1 MLETIRI
8 EGAQENNLKNI
19 TLDIPRNQLVVITG
33 PSGSG
38 KSTLAFDIL
47 ERECNRQF
55 LESSGLSTD
64 VFERPK
70 VERISGLSPSIA
82 IGQHVTNRNPRS
94 TVGTVTDLYSYLR
107 KLFEQKGERPC
118 SACGKILPSL
128 PIGTDEKMIVCE
140 NCQKAH
146 NRLTRA
152 DFSFNKP
159 SGACP
164 TCSGLGVAK
173 EIDLKRL
180 FNPDKSLINEGVS
193 IWTGSWGEYNTNVV
207 TAGSEY
213 YGLSITADKPIK
225 DFSEIELDFLYYG
238 AEDERFTRH
247 FPNIK
252 PPKTVAKGKF
262 AGVLGA
268 MWRSYKENGE
278 SSQVADFFKSE
289 TCPDCHGERLLE
301 EIRSVRVNKKRLPEL
316 SLLPLNELLR
326 WVQNTSELFA
336 HEEDEILATVL
347 HDLHER
353 LARILQ
359 VGLGYLTLDR
369 QAITLSG
376 GEAQRLRLAS
386 ILGSGLTGV
395 LYILDEP
402 TAGLHPRDTDGLIA
416 VMKSLRDLGNTVLVI
431 EHDETVMEAADHLI
445 DIGPGAGRLGGE
457 IIGVGTTSDLMK
469 NPNSITGRTL
479 GKDITLPSKARKGN
493 GKALTINN
501 ATKHNLKRV
510 SVDLP
515 LETLTAITG
524 VSGSGKST
532 LIFDVL
538 ATQEGCDSISGME
551 EIDSI
556 INIGQSP
563 LVRMARSNVATY
575 LDIYTDL
582 RKLFAEQEHAKK
594 LGLTAKFFSFNST
607 GGRCDRCEGMGKVDV
622 DLHFLSNTQ
631 VTCPECKGKR
641 FKEEV
646 LEITVNGYTISD
658 FLEMN
663 VEDALKHITGKKAQ
677 TRLNLLVDV
686 GLGYLTLGQQ
696 LTTLSGGEGQRLKL
710 AKELSGSQKGHT
722 LYLLDEPTS
731 GLHTSDITHLHE
743 LLNRLVDAGNSVIIV
758 EHNIP
763 MISSSDYIIDMGP
776 NGGIEGGEVIATGT
790 PKELKE
796 NSQSVTGKYISI

>member
-1 MLETIRI
+1 MLDTIRI

-19 TLDIPRNQLVVITG
+19 SLDIPRNHLVVITG

-55 LESSGLSTD
+55 MESSGLATD

-94 TVGTVTDLYSYLR
+94 TVGTVTDLHTYLR

-118 SACGKILPSL
+118 KECGEILPPL
-128 PIGTDEKMIVCE
+128 PSGSEKETFACPSCHSIQE
-140 NCQKAH
+140 
-146 NRLTRA
+146 RLTRA

-173 EIDLKRL
+173 EINLEKL
-180 FNPDKSLINEGVS
+180 FSPEKSLNEEGVS
-193 IWTGSWGEYNTNVV
+193 IWSGSWGEYNINVV
-207 TAGSEY
+207 LAGSEH
-213 YGLSITADKPIK
+213 YGLSITADKPLNEY
-225 DFSEIELDFLYYG
+225 SPEELDFLYYG

-247 FPNIK
+247 VPDIK
-252 PPKTVAKGKF
+252 PPRTVAKGKF

-268 MWRSYKENGE
+268 MWRSYKESGE
-278 SSQVADFFKSE
+278 SSQVAEFFESKI
-289 TCPDCHGERLLE
+289 CPECHGERLRE
-301 EIRSVRVNKKRLPEL
+301 EVRSVQVNGKRLPEL
-316 SLLPLNELLR
+316 SLLPLNAVLDWVKDTKATFKTTDDELLM
-326 WVQNTSELFA
+326 TL
-336 HEEDEILATVL
+336 LY
-347 HDLHER
+347 DLEER
-353 LARILQ
+353 LQRILQ
-359 VGLGYLTLDR
+359 IGLGYLTLDR

-402 TAGLHPRDTDGLIA
+402 TAGLHPRDTHGLIA
-416 VMKSLRDLGNTVLVI
+416 ILEKLRDLGNTVLVI
-431 EHDETVMEAADHLI
+431 EHDETVMQAADHLI
-445 DIGPGAGRLGGE
+445 DIGPGAGRLGGQVM
-457 IIGVGTTSDLMK
+457 GAGTAKDLIQ
-469 NPNSITGRTL
+469 NPESITGRTL
-479 GKDITLPSKARKGN
+479 GKDITLPASARKGN
-493 GKALTINN
+493 GKKLSIKN
-501 ATKHNLKRV
+501 ATKHNLKNV

-538 ATQEGCDSISGME
+538 ATQEGAEINGLE
-551 EIDSI
+551 EIDSMI
-556 INIGQSP
+556 DIGQSP
-563 LVRMARSNVATY
+563 IARMSRSNVATY
-575 LDIYTDL
+575 IDIYTDL
-582 RKLFAEQEHAKK
+582 RKLFAKQEKAKE
-594 LGLTAKFFSFNST
+594 LGLTAKHFSFNT
-607 GGRCDRCEGMGKVDV
+607 QGGRCDRCEGMGKVNV

-641 FKEEV
+641 FKDEV
-646 LEITVNGYTISD
+646 LEVTVESYSISD

-663 VEDALKHITGKKAQ
+663 VEDAQALLPGNKIQK
-677 TRLNLLVDV
+677 RLLLLADV

-743 LLNRLVDAGNSVIIV
+743 LLNRLVDAGNTVIMV

-763 MISSSDYIIDMGP
+763 MISASDYIVDMGP
-776 NGGIEGGEVIATGT
+776 NGGQEGGQVIAFGT
-790 PKELKE
+790 LKE
-796 NSQSVTGKYISI
+796 VKNNPDSVTGSYIYR

>member
-1 MLETIRI
+1 MLDTIRI

-19 TLDIPRNQLVVITG
+19 SLDIPRNQLVVITG

-55 LESSGLSTD
+55 LESSGLAPD

-82 IGQHVTNRNPRS
+82 INQHVTNRNPRS
-94 TVGTVTDLYSYLR
+94 TVGTVTDLYTYLR

-118 SACGKILPSL
+118 SNCGETLHSL
-128 PIGTDEKMIVCE
+128 PTGTNEEVVICN
-140 NCQKAH
+140 NCQKTH
-146 NRLTRA
+146 ERLTRA

-173 EIDLKRL
+173 ELDLKRL
-180 FNPDKSLINEGVS
+180 FNPEKPLNNEGVS
-193 IWTGSWGEYNTNVV
+193 IWSGSWGEYNTNVV
-207 TAGSEY
+207 LAGSKHY
-213 YGLSITADKPIK
+213 HLSITADKPIK
-225 DFSEIELDFLYYG
+225 DFSDIELDFLYYG

-247 FPNIK
+247 FPHIK
-252 PPKTVAKGKF
+252 PPRTVAEGKF
-262 AGVLGA
+262 AGVLNA
-268 MWRSYKENGE
+268 LWRSYKENGE
-278 SSQVADFFKSE
+278 HSQVAELFKSE
-289 TCPDCHGERLLE
+289 VCPDCHGERLRAE
-301 EIRSVRVNKKRLPEL
+301 VRSVHVNEKRLPEL
-316 SLLPLNELLR
+316 SLLPLNELLH
-326 WVQNTSELFA
+326 WVNNTTEQFA
-336 HEEDEILATVL
+336 HEEDDILATVL
-347 HDLHER
+347 NDLHER
-353 LARILQ
+353 LERVLQ

-416 VMKSLRDLGNTVLVI
+416 VMKSLCDLGNTVLVI
-431 EHDETVMEAADHLI
+431 EHDEAVMEAADHLI

-457 IIGVGTTSDLMK
+457 IIGMGTAFDLMK

-479 GKDITLPSKARKGN
+479 GKDITLPSKGRRGN
-493 GKALTINN
+493 GKSITIHN
-501 ATKHNLKRV
+501 ATKHNLKQV
-510 SVDLP
+510 SVDIP
-515 LETLTAITG
+515 LGTLTAVTG

-538 ATQEGCDSISGME
+538 ATQEGCEYISGME
-551 EIDSI
+551 EIDSM

-575 LDIYTDL
+575 IDVYTDL
-582 RKLFAEQEHAKK
+582 RKLFAEQERAKE
-594 LGLTAKFFSFNST
+594 LGLTAKFFSFNTT

-631 VTCPECKGKR
+631 VTCPTCKGKR
-641 FKEEV
+641 FKENV
-646 LEITVNGYTISD
+646 LEVKVQGFTISD

-663 VEDALKHITGKKAQ
+663 VEDAQKLVSGKKAQ

-743 LLNRLVDAGNSVIIV
+743 LLNRLVDAGNTVIIV
-758 EHNIP
+758 EHNVP
-763 MISSSDYIIDMGP
+763 MISSSDYMIDMGP
-776 NGGIEGGEVIATGT
+776 NGGVEGGQVIATGT

-796 NSQSVTGKYISI
+796 NIQSVTGKYIFI

>member
-1 MLETIRI
+1 MLDTIRI

-82 IGQHVTNRNPRS
+82 INQHVTNRNPRS
-94 TVGTVTDLYSYLR
+94 TVGTVTDLYTYLR
-107 KLFEQKGERPC
+107 KLFEQKGKRPC
-118 SACGKILPSL
+118 SNCGKTLSPLPTGS
-128 PIGTDEKMIVCE
+128 DEDVIVCD
-140 NCQKAH
+140 NCQAVH
-146 NRLTRA
+146 ERLTRA

-173 EIDLKRL
+173 EINLQRL
-180 FNPDKSLINEGVS
+180 FNPEKSLNNEGVS
-193 IWTGSWGEYNTNVV
+193 IWTGTWGEYNTNVV
-207 TAGSEY
+207 LAGSEH

-225 DFSEIELDFLYYG
+225 DYTEIELDFLYYG

-247 FPNIK
+247 FPDIK

-268 MWRSYKENGE
+268 MWRSYKESGE
-278 SSQVADFFKSE
+278 NAQVAEFFESRI
-289 TCPDCHGERLLE
+289 CPDCHGERLRE
-301 EIRSVRVNKKRLPEL
+301 EIRSVHVNEKRLPEL
-316 SLLPLNELLR
+316 SLLPLNELLK
-326 WVQNTSELFA
+326 WVTNTMELFR
-336 HEEDEILATVL
+336 HEEDDILATVL
-347 HDLHER
+347 NDLHER
-353 LARILQ
+353 LNRILQ
-359 VGLGYLTLDR
+359 VGLGYLTIDR

-431 EHDETVMEAADHLI
+431 EHDESVMEEADHLI

-457 IIGVGTTSDLMK
+457 IIGLGTASDLIS
-469 NPNSITGRTL
+469 NPYSITGRTL
-479 GKDITLPSKARKGN
+479 GKEISLPSKGRKGN
-493 GKALTINN
+493 GKAISIKN
-501 ATKHNLKRV
+501 ATKHNLKNV
-510 SVDLP
+510 SVNLP

-538 ATQEGCDSISGME
+538 ATQEGCKSITGME

-575 LDIYTDL
+575 MDIYTDL
-582 RKLFAEQEHAKK
+582 RKVFADQEIAKD
-594 LGLTAKFFSFNST
+594 LGLTAKHFSFNTT

-631 VTCPECKGKR
+631 VTCPVCKGKR
-641 FKEEV
+641 FKEKV
-646 LEITVNGYTISD
+646 LEVTVEGYSISD

-663 VEDALKHITGKKAQ
+663 VEDAQKLLSGKKVQ
-677 TRLNLLVDV
+677 SRLNLLVDV

-743 LLNRLVDAGNSVIIV
+743 LLNRLVDAGNTVIMV

-763 MISSSDYIIDMGP
+763 MISSSDFIIDMGP
-776 NGGIEGGEVIATGT
+776 NGGAEGGEVIAIGT
-790 PKELKE
+790 PVELKE
-796 NSQSVTGKYISI
+796 NPESVTGKYIAI